1 VIADGAAM
9 DYFAHCAIQSA
20 MPCGVI

>member
-20 MPCGVI
+20 MPWGVI